1 MNWKQLK
8 LSTKIAAGFTS
19 VLILMMITAG
29 WGILSLVTLHDEGV
43 EVIEVEELRTE
54 MVQREVDHLNWE
66 SKLAT
71 FVFDEHIHELDVQLD
86 HTQCGFGKWYYG
98 EGRKEAEKHFPKLS
112 SFLQAIE
119 APHREVH
126 ESAQHIKSVY
136 KEADL
141 EMVEEIQGM
150 ELESMNLVGKTETA
164 LLERLTSID
173 AELDPAKSALGQYLH
188 GPKRKHIAEQFPD
201 VDAALT
207 HVEEP
212 HKKLYESVA
221 EIAEALRRHDIG
233 EAEHILETRTLG
245 ALEQVREDLHHV
257 LEAAHHR
264 MEGVRK
270 AQELFDEET
279 IPALAEV
286 KENLHHIGEIMNE
299 EAHAIQTAMDH
310 EADSGRLVMIVITLA
325 ALSLGVGMALLITR
339 GTLKQ
344 LGADPSVLTHIAQR
358 IADGDLSVSMAVKEG
373 DRSSVSAAMSD
384 MVDKLK
390 DVVGGVRTGADNL
403 ASASQEISATA
414 QSISQGAT
422 EQAASVEETTAS
434 VEQLNASVQQN
445 AENSRVTDGMAT
457 SAAGEAE
464 KGGEAVTRTVAAMKE
479 IADKIGLIEDIAYKT
494 NLLSLNAAI
503 EAARAGEHGKG
514 FTVVAAEVRKLAEN
528 SRVTAQE
535 INELATNSVHVAEE
549 AGTLLE
555 QIVPSIKKTADLV
568 QEISAASEEQASGV
582 NQINSAM
589 SQLDQATQQNASSS
603 EELAATS
610 EELSAQAETLQQ
622 AVAFFKLE
630 AGSAAAAARAPSRPA
645 PAQGGG
651 GAGKNRSDDLSDE
664 GEELNTSDFER
675 F

>member
-29 WGILSLVTLHDEGV
+29 WGILGLVHLHDEGI
-43 EVIEVEELRTE
+43 EVIEVENLRTE
-54 MVQREVDHLNWE
+54 MLQREVDHINWE
-66 SKLAT
+66 VKLLT
-71 FVFDEHIHELDVQLD
+71 FVHNEEVNELDIQLD
-86 HTQCGFGKWYYG
+86 HKQCKFGQWYYG
-98 EGRKEAEKHFPKLS
+98 EGRKMAESHFPKLG

-119 APHREVH
+119 EPHRKLH
-126 ESAQHIKSVY
+126 ESAKHIKAVY
-136 KEADL
+136 PQVDGAAQAKEL
-141 EMVEEIQGM
+141 F
-150 ELESMNLVGKTETA
+150 ESET
-164 LLERLTSID
+164 L
-173 AELDPAKSALGQYLH
+173 P
-188 GPKRKHIAEQFPD
+188 
-201 VDAALT
+201 
-207 HVEEP
+207 
-212 HKKLYESVA
+212 
-221 EIAEALRRHDIG
+221 
-233 EAEHILETRTLG
+233 
-245 ALEQVREDLHHV
+245 ALE
-257 LEAAHHR
+257 
-264 MEGVRK
+264 G
-270 AQELFDEET
+270 
-279 IPALAEV
+279 V
-286 KENLHHIGEIMNE
+286 KENLHGIRDTMTE
-299 EAHAIQTAMDH
+299 EAHHLQTMMDH
-310 EADSGRLVMIVITLA
+310 EAESGRLVMIIITLV
-325 ALSLGVGMALLITR
+325 ALALGVGMTLLITR

-344 LGADPSVLTHIAQR
+344 LGGDPSVLTHAAQR
-358 IADGDLSVSMAVKEG
+358 IATGDLSVSMDVKEG

-384 MVDKLK
+384 MVNKLK
-390 DVVGGVRTGADNL
+390 EVVGGVRTGADNL

-414 QSISQGAT
+414 QSLSQGAT

-457 SAAGEAE
+457 SAASEAE

-479 IADKIGLIEDIAYKT
+479 IAEKIGLIEDIAYKT

-568 QEISAASEEQASGV
+568 QEISAASEEQAGGV
-582 NQINSAM
+582 NQINGAM

-630 AGSAAAAARAPSRPA
+630 AASAAAQAASYAAPVRR
-645 PAQGGG
+645 GGSNG
-651 GAGKNRSDDLSDE
+651 VGNDLSDE
-664 GEELNTSDFER
+664 SEELNTSDFER

>member
-29 WGILSLVTLHDEGV
+29 WGILSLVALHDEGI
-43 EVIEVEELRTE
+43 EVIEVENLRTS

-66 SKLAT
+66 AKLEV
-71 FVFDEHIHELDVQLD
+71 FVLDEHVHELDIQLD
-86 HTQCGFGKWYYG
+86 HTQCGFGKWYYS
-98 EGRKEAEKHFPKLS
+98 EERKEAEKHFPKLA

-119 APHREVH
+119 EPHRKLH

-136 KEADL
+136 KESDP
-141 EMVEEIQGM
+141 EMVEAILGM
-150 ELESMNLVGKTETA
+150 ELESMNLVGRTETA

-212 HKKLYESVA
+212 YKKLYESVA

-233 EAEHILETRTLG
+233 EAEHILENRTLG
-245 ALEQVREDLHHV
+245 ALEQVREDLHKV

-264 MEGVRK
+264 KEGVTK

-279 IPALAEV
+279 VPALEEV

-310 EADSGRLVMIVITLA
+310 EAESGRLVMIIITLA
-325 ALSLGVGMALLITR
+325 ALGLGVGMALVITR

-344 LGADPSVLTHIAQR
+344 LGGDPSVLTHAAQR
-358 IADGDLSVSMAVKEG
+358 IAAGDLSVSMDVKEG

-384 MVDKLK
+384 MVNKLK

-445 AENSRVTDGMAT
+445 AENARVTDGMAT

-464 KGGEAVTRTVAAMKE
+464 KGGAAVNRTVAAMKE

-549 AGTLLE
+549 AGALLE

-603 EELAATS
+603 EQLAATS

-622 AVAFFKLE
+622 AVAFFRLE
-630 AGSAAAAARAPSRPA
+630 AAHGSAARAPSPA
-645 PAQGGG
+645 TPPRRSS
-651 GAGKNRSDDLSDE
+651 GAGRVAGRGRPEDEDE
-664 GEELNTSDFER
+664 GLDTSDFER